1 MNRPLYTI
9 AKDIR
14 SNWTNVNYAAEP
26 YLEAMGELN
35 SMKDSYVYDTAESV
49 VLYFLAN
56 ASAFR
61 GADARRIKL
70 ELKAML

>member
-26 YLEAMGELN
+26 CLEAMEELN
-35 SMKDSYVYDTAESV
+35 SMKDRYVYDTAESV

>member
-26 YLEAMGELN
+26 YLEAMEELN
-35 SMKDSYVYDTAESV
+35 SMKDRYVYDTAESV

>member
-14 SNWTNVNYAAEP
+14 SDWTTVNYAAEP
-26 YLEAMGELN
+26 YLEAMEELN
-35 SMKDSYVYDTAESV
+35 SMKDRYVYDTAESV

>member
-35 SMKDSYVYDTAESV
+35 SMKDRYVYDTAESV